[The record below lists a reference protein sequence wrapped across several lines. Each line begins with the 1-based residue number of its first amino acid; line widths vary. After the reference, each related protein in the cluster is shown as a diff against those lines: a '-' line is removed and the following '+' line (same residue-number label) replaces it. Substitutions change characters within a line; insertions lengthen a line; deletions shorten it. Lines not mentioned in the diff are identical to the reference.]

1 MIKPTIINILGWPNG
16 ILDLKKKIDKAL
28 ENIPAVSEDLPRI
41 AWKRISNNLILQEIS
56 ILIFFQFYWKINKNE

>member
-1 MIKPTIINILGWPNG
+1 MIKPTIISILGWPNG

-56 ILIFFQFYWKINKNE
+56 ILIFFQFYWKINKNK